1 MKIAFVVYPD
11 FTALDLIGPYEVIS
25 RWPGA
30 DVRFLASSLAP
41 VRADMGLTV
50 IPTDTPATLP
60 DPDLIVVPGSGNPL
74 AVLDDAALI
83 AWLRSA
89 APGCSWTASV
99 CTGASLYA
107 AAGVLRGST
116 TTHWA
121 FRDVVRAYGVAVA
134 PERVVWSGRH
144 ISGAGVSAGIDM
156 ALALTERVHGRGLA
170 EALQL
175 TLEYDP
181 QPPFD
186 AGSPAKADARTVRR
200 ARRILLGDR
209 PLRRVAQ
216 FSRRTAALRLRRLR
230 AAI

>member
-1 MKIAFVVYPD
+1 DGRRRPRRLRLADDDRAHRDVPGDADRDAPARRRVHRPSPPRGRMKIAFVVYPD

-30 DVRFLASSLAP
+30 EVRFLASSLAP

-74 AVLDDAALI
+74 PVLDDAALL

-89 APGCSWTASV
+89 AAGCSWTASV

-144 ISGAGVSAGIDM
+144 
-156 ALALTERVHGRGLA
+156 
-170 EALQL
+170 
-175 TLEYDP
+175 
-181 QPPFD
+181 
-186 AGSPAKADARTVRR
+186 
-200 ARRILLGDR
+200 
-209 PLRRVAQ
+209 
-216 FSRRTAALRLRRLR
+216 
-230 AAI
+230 